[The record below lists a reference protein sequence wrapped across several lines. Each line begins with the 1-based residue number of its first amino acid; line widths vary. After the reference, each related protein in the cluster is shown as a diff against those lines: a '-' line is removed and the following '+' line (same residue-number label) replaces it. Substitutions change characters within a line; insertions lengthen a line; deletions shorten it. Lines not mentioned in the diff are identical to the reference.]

1 MKSNGNNAPT
11 ATPTRARDA
20 RDRAAHAHE
29 TYRDD
34 YRDGW
39 LDCINGATEYDDDG
53 SAYADGFADAWRDA
67 VDVSHAY
74 GWAIARAM
82 EHLRNAN

>member
-11 ATPTRARDA
+11 ATAIRARDA

-39 LDCINGATEYDDDG
+39 LDASMVQPNTTTTVRPTRTASRTRGVT
-53 SAYADGFADAWRDA
+53 
-67 VDVSHAY
+67 
-74 GWAIARAM
+74 
-82 EHLRNAN
+82 L